1 MPAAARKTAA
11 PKTVN
16 ASKTAEAAKEET
28 TEDDEPKFAEFEYKG
43 NTYKVPSSPKDV
55 PLEIVYAESEY
66 EIVEEIVG
74 PDQWLEFRKTR
85 PTIRDFGK
93 FSELVFA
100 TAGYN
105 EADAGN

>member
-1 MPAAARKTAA
+1 MPPARKTAA

-16 ASKTAEAAKEET
+16 ATKTAEAETEEK

-43 NTYKVPSSPKDV
+43 KTYSIPSDPKDV
-55 PLEIVYAESEY
+55 PLEVVYAESEY

-85 PTIRDFGK
+85 PSIRDFGK
-93 FSELVFA
+93 FSELVFE

>member
-1 MPAAARKTAA
+1 MPAARKTAA

-16 ASKTAEAAKEET
+16 ATKKAEAVAEETAEDEE
-28 TEDDEPKFAEFEYKG
+28 PQFAEFEYKG
-43 NTYKVPSSPKDV
+43 ATYKIPSSPKDV
-55 PLEIVYAESEY
+55 PLEVVYAESEY

-93 FSELVFA
+93 FSELVFE

>member
-1 MPAAARKTAA
+1 MPAARKTAA

-16 ASKTAEAAKEET
+16 ATKNVEAAAEEAA
-28 TEDDEPKFAEFEYKG
+28 EDDEPKFEVFEYKG
-43 NTYKVPSSPKDV
+43 NTYKVPSDPKDV
-55 PLEIVYAESEY
+55 PLEVVYAESEY

-93 FSELVFA
+93 FSELVFEA
-100 TAGYN
+100 AGYN

>member
-1 MPAAARKTAA
+1 MNA
-11 PKTVN
+11 PK
-16 ASKTAEAAKEET
+16 KTDVPSEET

-43 NTYKVPSSPKDV
+43 NTYKVPSDPKDV
-55 PLEIVYAESEY
+55 PLEVVYAESEY
-66 EIVEEIVG
+66 EMIEEIVG

-93 FSELVFA
+93 FSELVFEA
-100 TAGYN
+100 AGYS